1 MILEKSSHE
10 NYLLAGLDNYIDIR
24 IENNEE
30 IEKLKD
36 EIGSLKYNIRN
47 LYQEIKELKKEKTQW
62 H

>member
-30 IEKLKD
+30 IESLKD

>member
-30 IEKLKD
+30 IESLKD

-47 LYQEIKELKKEKTQW
+47 LYQEIKELKKEKTQ
-62 H
+62 

>member
-1 MILEKSSHE
+1 MILEKSAHE
-10 NYLLAGLDNYIDIR
+10 NYLLTGLDNYIDRR

-47 LYQEIKELKKEKTQW
+47 LYQEIKELKKEETK
-62 H
+62 

>member
-1 MILEKSSHE
+1 MILEKSAHE
-10 NYLLAGLDNYIDIR
+10 NYLLTGLDNYIDRR

-47 LYQEIKELKKEKTQW
+47 LYQEIKELKKEETKW

>member
-47 LYQEIKELKKEKTQW
+47 LYQEIKELKKEKTQ
-62 H
+62 

>member
-1 MILEKSSHE
+1 MILEKSAHE
-10 NYLLAGLDNYIDIR
+10 NYLLTGLDNYIDRR

-47 LYQEIKELKKEKTQW
+47 LYQEIKELKKEKTQ
-62 H
+62 

>member
-10 NYLLAGLDNYIDIR
+10 NYLLTGLDNYIDIR

-30 IEKLKD
+30 IESLKD

-47 LYQEIKELKKEKTQW
+47 LYQEIKELKKENTQW

>member
-10 NYLLAGLDNYIDIR
+10 NYLLTGLDNYIDIR

-30 IEKLKD
+30 IESLKD

-47 LYQEIKELKKEKTQW
+47 LYQEIKELKKENTQ
-62 H
+62 

>member
-10 NYLLAGLDNYIDIR
+10 NYLLSGLDNYIDIR

-47 LYQEIKELKKEKTQW
+47 LYQEIKELKKEKTQ
-62 H
+62 

>member
-10 NYLLAGLDNYIDIR
+10 NYLLSGLDNYIDRR

-47 LYQEIKELKKEKTQW
+47 LYQEIKELKKEETQ
-62 H
+62 